1 MKAILKRLGLLLPT
15 SAAALV
21 SLRRRFAKPHPNDA
35 GAQLG
40 ALEKAMEIQ
49 TVLNENVDVQ
59 IKLIH
64 ALLEK
69 TRKKLQIVTVL
80 LIATATVAGLAFA
93 AALMR

>member
-1 MKAILKRLGLLLPT
+1 
-15 SAAALV
+15 
-21 SLRRRFAKPHPNDA
+21 
-35 GAQLG
+35 G